1 MTVFRIDISR
11 KSGNAMLWMETPC
24 DFKPIIGWT
33 NLEGVKEFADMLL
46 NFYNSRKEEE
56 HEVKEVS
63 DYLLRQ
69 ALGNEE
75 GFK

>member
-11 KSGNAMLWMETPC
+11 KSGEVMLWMETPC
-24 DFKPIIGWT
+24 DSKPIVAWA

-56 HEVKEVS
+56 HKVKEVS

-69 ALGNEE
+69 ALGDEE
-75 GFK
+75 CFK